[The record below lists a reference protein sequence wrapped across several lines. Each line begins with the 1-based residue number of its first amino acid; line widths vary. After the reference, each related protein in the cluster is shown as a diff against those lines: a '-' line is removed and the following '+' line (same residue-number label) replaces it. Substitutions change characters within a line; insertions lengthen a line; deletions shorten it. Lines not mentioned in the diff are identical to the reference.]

1 MKKLI
6 SGTFIACLLLASSIA
21 QATLIEI
28 SANPAVTPGIKAF
41 VPNGSASFP
50 TPFYNV
56 SNAPAPQTSFTM
68 SDTIRVATQLDLTQI
83 TLSDLVGGHF
93 GDDYLDWS
101 YTFEALFNSAL
112 NFTGYVGYF
121 KDNVFDAQTAGKTQ
135 VNFVSLESSYPGL
148 FQPGQ
153 WKATSYLEGVE
164 VSSTVFGIP
173 EPGTLALLGM
183 GLLMAGFKKKRT

>member
-6 SGTFIACLLLASSIA
+6 SGSFIACLILASSIA

-41 VPNGSASFP
+41 VPNGSVSFP
-50 TPFYNV
+50 TPFYN
-56 SNAPAPQTSFTM
+56 STAAPAPQTSFTM

-112 NFTGYVGYF
+112 NFTGYVGYY

-148 FQPGQ
+148 FQQGQ

-183 GLLMAGFKKKRT
+183 GLLMAGFKKRT